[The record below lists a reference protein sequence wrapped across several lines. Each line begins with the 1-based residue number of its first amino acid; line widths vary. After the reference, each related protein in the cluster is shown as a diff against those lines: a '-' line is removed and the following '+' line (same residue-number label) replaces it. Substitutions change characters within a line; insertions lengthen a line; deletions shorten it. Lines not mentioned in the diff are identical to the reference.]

1 MELIVDS
8 GRSLPLTALFHHP
21 LLQQEC
27 EELAKRVT
35 DLESENSALRVE
47 IESLKKLR
55 GELKAKNKSITEK
68 LKQRYG
74 PEIFSELGISI
85 DPSKLEPDGASG

>member
-8 GRSLPLTALFHHP
+8 VRSLPLTALFHHP

-27 EELAKRVT
+27 EELARRVT

-55 GELKAKNKSITEK
+55 GELKAENKSIMVSCFITCII
-68 LKQRYG
+68 Y
-74 PEIFSELGISI
+74 LGMAVILHV
-85 DPSKLEPDGASG
+85 DME